1 MTRPPQ
7 DSPAE
12 QAEVSA
18 TAAIIAGL
26 RRRLASVC
34 FLEHPLI
41 LGELRKLEI
50 QLNKQLSAGSGR
62 HAADAGPQVEDVSGY
77 DLKPDPLS
85 AATAAEF
92 MEAVRQYRAWSGNP
106 SLRKMA
112 DRAGQAVVHSTIHA
126 AMRSDALPKLEV
138 VKAIIIGCG
147 GSQDDMRAF
156 VTAWRCL
163 DSGRA
168 PGTSTATDRAPDPAS
183 GLTLVGR

>member
-1 MTRPPQ
+1 MSRPPRP
-7 DSPAE
+7 SPAE

-26 RRRLASVC
+26 RKRLASVY

-41 LGELRKLEI
+41 LGELRKLEV
-50 QLNKQLSAGSGR
+50 QLNEQMSDGAGR
-62 HAADAGPQVEDVSGY
+62 HAANVTVPLEDVSGF
-77 DLKPDPLS
+77 DLKPDPLA

-92 MEAVRQYRAWSGNP
+92 MAAVRQYRAWSGNP

-112 DRAGQAVVHSTIHA
+112 ERAGQAVVHSTIHSA
-126 AMRSDALPKLEV
+126 LRGDNLPKLEV

-163 DSGRA
+163 DSGRGPA
-168 PGTSTATDRAPDPAS
+168 SVTAAGPAPD
-183 GLTLVGR
+183 LTLVRG